1 MAELKLDPNLMATT
15 LSEFD
20 QNSLSHYGRK
30 GMKWG
35 QHIFGK
41 DKRVVG
47 SSRRYGST
55 YKRTSSSKKKGASDE
70 ESSANKPKSQ
80 SSKTTSKLK
89 SIKNKKPESAASK
102 EAIER
107 AKRKTATKNR
117 RTLSDTDLKK
127 KTDRLELEKKYKD
140 LSDADLSPAKRKV
153 KKILSSAGEK
163 VITAAAAG
171 AMAYALKVAID
182 GEINRKDLAKY
193 IAPNPNLKT
202 K

>member
-1 MAELKLDPNLMATT
+1 MTVLKLDPNLMATS
-15 LSEFD
+15 LSELD
-20 QNSLSHYGRK
+20 KNSLAHYGRK

-35 QHIFGK
+35 QNIFGK
-41 DKRVVG
+41 DKRIG

-55 YKRTSSSKKKGASDE
+55 AKQTSSSKKKGGSDE
-70 ESSANKPKSQ
+70 ESSTTKPKSQ
-80 SSKTTSKLK
+80 SSKSTSNLK
-89 SIKNKKPESAASK
+89 SIKNKKLDSAASK

-107 AKRKTATKNR
+107 AKRKAATKNR
-117 RTLSDTDLKK
+117 RILSDTDLKK
-127 KTDRLELEKKYKD
+127 KADRLELEKKYKD

-193 IAPNPNLKT
+193 IAPNPNLKA

>member
-1 MAELKLDPNLMATT
+1 MTVLKLDPNLMATN
-15 LSEFD
+15 LSELD
-20 QNSLSHYGRK
+20 KNSLAHYGRK

-35 QHIFGK
+35 QNIFGK
-41 DKRVVG
+41 DRRVG
-47 SSRRYGST
+47 SSRRYGSAE
-55 YKRTSSSKKKGASDE
+55 KQTSSSKKKGSSDE
-70 ESSANKPKSQ
+70 GSNPTNPKSQ
-80 SSKTTSKLK
+80 SSKVTSKLK
-89 SIKNKKPESAASK
+89 SIKNKKVESVASK

-182 GEINRKDLAKY
+182 GQIDRKELARY
-193 IAPNPNLKT
+193 IAPNPK
-202 K
+202 

>member
-1 MAELKLDPNLMATT
+1 MTVLKLDPNLMATN
-15 LSEFD
+15 LSELD
-20 QNSLSHYGRK
+20 KNSLAHYGRK

-35 QHIFGK
+35 QNIFGK
-41 DKRVVG
+41 DRRVG
-47 SSRRYGST
+47 SSRRYGSAE
-55 YKRTSSSKKKGASDE
+55 KQTSSSKKKGSSDE
-70 ESSANKPKSQ
+70 GSNPTNPKSQ
-80 SSKTTSKLK
+80 SSKVTSKLK
-89 SIKNKKPESAASK
+89 SIKNKKVESVASK

-153 KKILSSAGEK
+153 KKILSSAGDK

-182 GEINRKDLAKY
+182 GQIDRKELARY
-193 IAPNPNLKT
+193 IAPNPK
-202 K
+202 